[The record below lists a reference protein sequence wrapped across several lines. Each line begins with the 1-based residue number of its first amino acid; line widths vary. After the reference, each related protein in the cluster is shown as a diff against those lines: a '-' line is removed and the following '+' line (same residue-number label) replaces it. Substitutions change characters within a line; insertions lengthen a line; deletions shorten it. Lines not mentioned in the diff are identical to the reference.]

1 MQYSNLAMRMFCST
15 YGRRCLSATNRH
27 RLRFS
32 ESVSP
37 TYRFLRA
44 HGKPQI
50 SGQYLAGFKSSRVK
64 AMAGADEDLLTTL
77 KARGL
82 FDNCTDE
89 SGLRD
94 ALQLPIKIYCGF
106 DPTADS
112 LHLGNLLGIIILS
125 WFQRAGHQPV
135 ILVGGATGSV
145 GDPSGRSQERPL
157 LDEKTLSANVSA
169 ICDSIESILKRNGGH
184 GDTTVLNNYDWFKDI
199 SLLGFLR
206 DTGKFARLG
215 TMLSK
220 DSVRK
225 RLESEDG
232 LSFTEF
238 TYQLLQGYDFHK
250 LNIDYN
256 CILQMGGSDQWGN
269 IICGIDL
276 SRRLAGKELYGLTT
290 PLLTTSSGQK
300 MGKTEDGAI
309 WLNFISDKDNYSTH
323 PRDFWN
329 YWRDKT
335 ENNDVGKFLKLFTDM
350 PLNEIDEIEKLENED
365 IEKGKELLATKIT
378 ELVHGKDSDWKS
390 KKTIILKKEDF
401 ENGYGLLSLLSNDD
415 LGLAKS
421 NSEARRFIQSKA
433 VKLNGE
439 LIDDEKYTLTL
450 GSFKK
455 SKEIEISLGK
465 KKKIIIGID

>member
-1 MQYSNLAMRMFCST
+1 MSNYKSD
-15 YGRRCLSATNRH
+15 
-27 RLRFS
+27 
-32 ESVSP
+32 
-37 TYRFLRA
+37 FLKHINER
-44 HGKPQI
+44 GFIYQI
-50 SGQYLAGFKSSRVK
+50 SDSDRLDQIFSK
-64 AMAGADEDLLTTL
+64 D
-77 KARGL
+77 
-82 FDNCTDE
+82 
-89 SGLRD
+89 
-94 ALQLPIKIYCGF
+94 KITAYIGF
-106 DPTADS
+106 DCTAPNLHIGS
-112 LHLGNLLGIIILS
+112 LMQILLLKKLQD
-125 WFQRAGHQPV
+125 FGHTPIV
-135 ILVGGATGSV
+135 LIGGATSKI
-145 GDPSGRSQERPL
+145 GDPSLKDKSRKMLSYEDINNNIKGIKKVFEKF
-157 LDEKTLSANVSA
+157 LDINKIKIIDNSEWLEK
-169 ICDSIESILKRNGGH
+169 
-184 GDTTVLNNYDWFKDI
+184 LNYID
-199 SLLGFLR
+199 FLR
-206 DTGKFARLG
+206 EIGSHFSVNR
-215 TMLSK
+215 MLSF
-220 DSVRK
+220 DSVK
-225 RLESEDG
+225 LRLEREQN
-232 LSFTEF
+232 LSFLEF
-238 TYQLLQGYDFHK
+238 NYMILQGYDFYK

-256 CILQMGGSDQWGN
+256 CNLQMGGSDQWGN

-309 WLNFISDKDNYSTH
+309 WLNFISDKDSYSTH

-450 GSFKK
+450 ASFKK

>member
-1 MQYSNLAMRMFCST
+1 MSNYKSD
-15 YGRRCLSATNRH
+15 
-27 RLRFS
+27 
-32 ESVSP
+32 
-37 TYRFLRA
+37 FLKHINER
-44 HGKPQI
+44 GFIYQI
-50 SGQYLAGFKSSRVK
+50 SDSDRLDQIFSK
-64 AMAGADEDLLTTL
+64 D
-77 KARGL
+77 
-82 FDNCTDE
+82 
-89 SGLRD
+89 
-94 ALQLPIKIYCGF
+94 KITAYIGF
-106 DPTADS
+106 DCTAPNLHIGS
-112 LHLGNLLGIIILS
+112 LMQILLLKKLQD
-125 WFQRAGHQPV
+125 FGHTPIV
-135 ILVGGATGSV
+135 LIGGATSKI
-145 GDPSGRSQERPL
+145 GDPSLKDKSRKMLSYEDINNNIKGIKKVFEKF
-157 LDEKTLSANVSA
+157 LDINKIKIIDNSEWLEK
-169 ICDSIESILKRNGGH
+169 
-184 GDTTVLNNYDWFKDI
+184 LNYID
-199 SLLGFLR
+199 FLR
-206 DTGKFARLG
+206 EIGSHFSVNR
-215 TMLSK
+215 MLSF
-220 DSVRK
+220 DSVK
-225 RLESEDG
+225 LRLEREQN
-232 LSFTEF
+232 LSFLEF
-238 TYQLLQGYDFHK
+238 NYMILQGYDFYK

-256 CILQMGGSDQWGN
+256 CNLQMGGSDQWGN

-309 WLNFISDKDNYSTH
+309 WLNFISDKDSHSTH

-450 GSFKK
+450 DSFEK

>member
-1 MQYSNLAMRMFCST
+1 MSNYKSD
-15 YGRRCLSATNRH
+15 
-27 RLRFS
+27 
-32 ESVSP
+32 
-37 TYRFLRA
+37 FLKHINER
-44 HGKPQI
+44 GFIYQI
-50 SGQYLAGFKSSRVK
+50 SDSDRLDQIFSK
-64 AMAGADEDLLTTL
+64 D
-77 KARGL
+77 
-82 FDNCTDE
+82 
-89 SGLRD
+89 
-94 ALQLPIKIYCGF
+94 KITAYIGF
-106 DPTADS
+106 DCTAPNLHIGS
-112 LHLGNLLGIIILS
+112 LMQILLLKKLQD
-125 WFQRAGHQPV
+125 FGHTPIV
-135 ILVGGATGSV
+135 LIGGATSKI
-145 GDPSGRSQERPL
+145 GDPSLKDKSRKMLSYEDINNNIKGIKKVFEKF
-157 LDEKTLSANVSA
+157 LDINKIKIIDNSEWLEK
-169 ICDSIESILKRNGGH
+169 
-184 GDTTVLNNYDWFKDI
+184 LNYID
-199 SLLGFLR
+199 FLR
-206 DTGKFARLG
+206 EIGSHFSVNR
-215 TMLSK
+215 MLSF
-220 DSVRK
+220 DSVK
-225 RLESEDG
+225 LRLEREQN
-232 LSFTEF
+232 LSFLEF
-238 TYQLLQGYDFHK
+238 NYMILQGYDFYK

-256 CILQMGGSDQWGN
+256 CNLQMGGSDQWGN

-415 LGLAKS
+415 LGLVKS

>member
-1 MQYSNLAMRMFCST
+1 MSNYKSD
-15 YGRRCLSATNRH
+15 
-27 RLRFS
+27 
-32 ESVSP
+32 
-37 TYRFLRA
+37 FLKHINER
-44 HGKPQI
+44 GFIYQI
-50 SGQYLAGFKSSRVK
+50 SDSDRLDQIFSK
-64 AMAGADEDLLTTL
+64 D
-77 KARGL
+77 
-82 FDNCTDE
+82 
-89 SGLRD
+89 
-94 ALQLPIKIYCGF
+94 KITAYIGF
-106 DPTADS
+106 DCTAPNLHIGS
-112 LHLGNLLGIIILS
+112 LMQILLLKKLQD
-125 WFQRAGHQPV
+125 FGHTPIV
-135 ILVGGATGSV
+135 LIGGATSKI
-145 GDPSGRSQERPL
+145 GDPSLKDKSRKMLSYEDINNNVKGIKKVFEKF
-157 LDEKTLSANVSA
+157 LDINKIKIIDNSEWLEK
-169 ICDSIESILKRNGGH
+169 
-184 GDTTVLNNYDWFKDI
+184 LNYID
-199 SLLGFLR
+199 FLR
-206 DTGKFARLG
+206 EIGSHFSVNR
-215 TMLSK
+215 MLSF
-220 DSVRK
+220 DSVK
-225 RLESEDG
+225 LRLEREQN
-232 LSFTEF
+232 LSFLEF
-238 TYQLLQGYDFHK
+238 NYMILQGYDFYK

-256 CILQMGGSDQWGN
+256 CNLQMGGSDQWGN

-309 WLNFISDKDNYSTH
+309 WLNFISDKDSYSTH

-450 GSFKK
+450 DSFEK

>member
-1 MQYSNLAMRMFCST
+1 MSNYKSD
-15 YGRRCLSATNRH
+15 
-27 RLRFS
+27 
-32 ESVSP
+32 
-37 TYRFLRA
+37 FLKHINER
-44 HGKPQI
+44 GFIYQI
-50 SGQYLAGFKSSRVK
+50 SDSDKLDQIFSK
-64 AMAGADEDLLTTL
+64 E
-77 KARGL
+77 
-82 FDNCTDE
+82 
-89 SGLRD
+89 
-94 ALQLPIKIYCGF
+94 KITAYIGF
-106 DPTADS
+106 DCTAPNLHIGS
-112 LHLGNLLGIIILS
+112 LMQILLLKKLQD
-125 WFQRAGHQPV
+125 FGHTPIV
-135 ILVGGATGSV
+135 LIGGATSKI
-145 GDPSGRSQERPL
+145 GDPSLKDKSRKMLSYEDINNNVKGIKKVFEKF
-157 LDEKTLSANVSA
+157 LDINKIKIIDNSEWLEK
-169 ICDSIESILKRNGGH
+169 
-184 GDTTVLNNYDWFKDI
+184 LNYID
-199 SLLGFLR
+199 FLR
-206 DTGKFARLG
+206 EIGSHFSVNR
-215 TMLSK
+215 MLSF
-220 DSVRK
+220 DSVK
-225 RLESEDG
+225 LRLEREQN
-232 LSFTEF
+232 LSFLEF
-238 TYQLLQGYDFHK
+238 NYMILQGYDFYK

-256 CILQMGGSDQWGN
+256 CNLQMGGSDQWGN

-309 WLNFISDKDNYSTH
+309 WLNFISDKDSYSTH

-450 GSFKK
+450 GNFKK

-465 KKKIIIGID
+465 KKKIIIEID

>member
-1 MQYSNLAMRMFCST
+1 MINYKSD
-15 YGRRCLSATNRH
+15 
-27 RLRFS
+27 
-32 ESVSP
+32 
-37 TYRFLRA
+37 FLKHINER
-44 HGKPQI
+44 GFIYQI
-50 SGQYLAGFKSSRVK
+50 SDSDRLDQIFSKK
-64 AMAGADEDLLTTL
+64 
-77 KARGL
+77 
-82 FDNCTDE
+82 
-89 SGLRD
+89 
-94 ALQLPIKIYCGF
+94 KITAYIGF
-106 DPTADS
+106 DCTAPNLHIGS
-112 LHLGNLLGIIILS
+112 LMQILLLKKLQD
-125 WFQRAGHQPV
+125 FGHTPIV
-135 ILVGGATGSV
+135 LIGGATSKI
-145 GDPSGRSQERPL
+145 GDPSLKDKSRKMLSYADINNNVKGIKKVFEKF
-157 LDEKTLSANVSA
+157 LDINKIKIIDNSKWLE
-169 ICDSIESILKRNGGH
+169 E
-184 GDTTVLNNYDWFKDI
+184 LNYID
-199 SLLGFLR
+199 FLR
-206 DTGKFARLG
+206 EIGSHFSVNR
-215 TMLSK
+215 MLSF
-220 DSVRK
+220 DSVK
-225 RLESEDG
+225 LRLEREQN
-232 LSFTEF
+232 LSFLEF
-238 TYQLLQGYDFHK
+238 NYMILQGYDFHK
-250 LNIDYN
+250 LNIDYD

-378 ELVHGKDSDWKS
+378 ELVHGKNADWKS
-390 KKTIILKKEDF
+390 KKTIIFKKEDF
-401 ENGYGLLSLLSNDD
+401 EKGYGLLSLLSNDD

-433 VKLNGE
+433 VKLNGK

-450 GSFKK
+450 DSFEK

-465 KKKIIIGID
+465 KKKIIIAID

>member
-1 MQYSNLAMRMFCST
+1 MSNYKSD
-15 YGRRCLSATNRH
+15 
-27 RLRFS
+27 
-32 ESVSP
+32 
-37 TYRFLRA
+37 FLKHINER
-44 HGKPQI
+44 GFIYQI
-50 SGQYLAGFKSSRVK
+50 SDSDRLDQIFSK
-64 AMAGADEDLLTTL
+64 D
-77 KARGL
+77 
-82 FDNCTDE
+82 
-89 SGLRD
+89 
-94 ALQLPIKIYCGF
+94 KITAYIGF
-106 DPTADS
+106 DCTAPNLHIGS
-112 LHLGNLLGIIILS
+112 LMQILLLKKLQD
-125 WFQRAGHQPV
+125 FGHTPIV
-135 ILVGGATGSV
+135 LIGGATSKI
-145 GDPSGRSQERPL
+145 GDPSLKDKSRKMLSYEDINNNIKGIKKVFEKF
-157 LDEKTLSANVSA
+157 LDINKIKIIDNSEWLEK
-169 ICDSIESILKRNGGH
+169 
-184 GDTTVLNNYDWFKDI
+184 LNYID
-199 SLLGFLR
+199 FLR
-206 DTGKFARLG
+206 EIGSHFSVNR
-215 TMLSK
+215 MLSF
-220 DSVRK
+220 DSVK
-225 RLESEDG
+225 LRLEREQN
-232 LSFTEF
+232 LSFLEF
-238 TYQLLQGYDFHK
+238 NYMILQGYDFYK

-256 CILQMGGSDQWGN
+256 CNLQMGGSDQWGN

-401 ENGYGLLSLLSNDD
+401 ENGYGLLSLLSNND

>member
-1 MQYSNLAMRMFCST
+1 MSNYKSD
-15 YGRRCLSATNRH
+15 
-27 RLRFS
+27 
-32 ESVSP
+32 
-37 TYRFLRA
+37 FLKHINER
-44 HGKPQI
+44 GFIYQI
-50 SGQYLAGFKSSRVK
+50 SDSDRLDQIFSK
-64 AMAGADEDLLTTL
+64 D
-77 KARGL
+77 
-82 FDNCTDE
+82 
-89 SGLRD
+89 
-94 ALQLPIKIYCGF
+94 KITAYIGF
-106 DPTADS
+106 DCTAPNLHIGS
-112 LHLGNLLGIIILS
+112 LMQILLLKKL
-125 WFQRAGHQPV
+125 QDYGHTPIV
-135 ILVGGATGSV
+135 LIGGATSKI
-145 GDPSGRSQERPL
+145 GDPSLKDKSRKMLSYEDINNNIKGIKKVFEKF
-157 LDEKTLSANVSA
+157 LDINKIKIIDNSEWLEK
-169 ICDSIESILKRNGGH
+169 
-184 GDTTVLNNYDWFKDI
+184 LNYID
-199 SLLGFLR
+199 FLR
-206 DTGKFARLG
+206 EIGSHFSVNR
-215 TMLSK
+215 MLSF
-220 DSVRK
+220 DSVK
-225 RLESEDG
+225 LRLEREQN
-232 LSFTEF
+232 LSFLEF
-238 TYQLLQGYDFHK
+238 NYMILQGYDFYK

-256 CILQMGGSDQWGN
+256 CNLQMGGSDQWGN

-309 WLNFISDKDNYSTH
+309 WLNFISDKDSYSTH

-450 GSFKK
+450 GNFKK